1 MPKITTDERR
11 ARLAVRHHLA
21 PASRAGSV
29 LQVAKDLVCLHATDP
44 ATVYLSAWARMKKP
58 TVEAISCALYDDR
71 ELLRMLAMR
80 RTMWVVPVEDAH
92 IIHSAA
98 TPLLA
103 RNERRRN
110 EQIAKLLGVAR
121 PAAWLR
127 KTELATITALEKR
140 GEAMATEL
148 VKDVPALGKKLL
160 VNEGKPYQAMMG
172 ISGRILLILAIE
184 GKVVRG
190 RPRGTWVSSQHRW
203 ATTTTWL
210 GQPLSDM
217 PEADAKTAVI
227 RRYLSRFGPAS
238 EDDIR
243 WWTGWTA
250 GSVRHA
256 LKALEAVAVDME
268 SETGY
273 VLPDDLGRTRAPR
286 PWVALLPS
294 LDPTTM
300 GWKNRGW
307 YLGDYK
313 RHVFDNNGNAGPTI
327 WADGRIVGGWAIRS
341 NGEVV
346 TRLLEDI
353 GKERTRMVEA
363 EAARLM
369 KWTSPAPVMPRFPT
383 PLHKEWVK

>member
-1 MPKITTDERR
+1 MLKITTDERR
-11 ARLAVRHHLA
+11 SRLAVRHHLT
-21 PASRAGSV
+21 PAGRVGSV
-29 LQVAKDLVCLHATDP
+29 VQVAKDLVCLHATDP
-44 ATVYLSAWARMKKP
+44 ATVYLSAWARMKQP
-58 TVEAISCALYDDR
+58 TIDAISRALYDDR
-71 ELLRMLAMR
+71 VLLRMMAMR

-92 IIHSAA
+92 IIHGAA

-110 EQIAKLLGVAR
+110 QQIATLMGIAR

-127 KTELATITALEKR
+127 KAELDTLAALAKR

-148 VKDVPALGKKLL
+148 AKEVPALGRKLL

-172 ISGRILLILAIE
+172 MSGRILLILGIE
-184 GKVVRG
+184 GKVVRV
-190 RPRGTWVSSQHRW
+190 RPRGTWISSQHRW
-203 ATTTTWL
+203 ATMSGWL
-210 GQPLSDM
+210 GRPLAAMS
-217 PEADAKTAVI
+217 EAEAKTEVI
-227 RRYLSRFGPAS
+227 RRYLSRFGPAG
-238 EDDIR
+238 EEDIR

-250 GSVRHA
+250 GAVRHG
-256 LKALEAVAVDME
+256 LKALKAVAVDME
-268 SETGY
+268 GEAGY
-273 VLPDDLGRTRAPR
+273 VLPDDLKKTKAPK

-300 GWKNRGW
+300 GWKNRDW

-313 RHVFDNNGNAGPTI
+313 RYVFDNNGNAGPTI

-346 TRLLEDI
+346 TRLLEDT
-353 GKERTRMVEA
+353 GKERKRMVEA

-369 KWTSPAPVMPRFPT
+369 KWTRPAPVMPRFPT
-383 PLHKEWVK
+383 PLHKELVR